1 MIEKILHMVF
11 PISCGICGKM
21 YKKPICP
28 KCLKLIKSEL
38 KYYTI
43 KQEKNNVY
51 FISFYEGIIKNA
63 ILRFKFKD
71 KPYLYDFFVEIII
84 RNTKIKNIINKYD
97 YIVPVP
103 MHKDNKKIRGYNQ
116 TELITKKIEKETGIK
131 YLKCL
136 EKIKHNK
143 QQSLLNEKERTKN
156 VQKVYRIINK
166 ETINNKKILLIDDIY
181 TTGSTAN
188 ECIKELR
195 KGKPKKV
202 DILVI
207 CKSKKG

>member
-1 MIEKILHMVF
+1 MIEKFLDIIF

-21 YKKPICP
+21 YKKSICP
-28 KCLKLIKSEL
+28 KCLKLIKNEL

-43 KQEKNNVY
+43 KQGRINIY

-71 KPYLYDFFVEIII
+71 KAYLYDFFAEIIT

-116 TELITKKIEKETGIK
+116 TELIAKKIEKVTGIK
-131 YLKCL
+131 YLECL

-143 QQSLLNEKERTKN
+143 QQSLLNEKERKQN
-156 VQKVYRIINK
+156 VQKAYRIINQ
-166 ETINNKKILLIDDIY
+166 ETISKKKILLIDDIY
-181 TTGSTAN
+181 TTGSTSN

-195 KGKPKKV
+195 KGHPRKI

-207 CKSKKG
+207 SKSKKG